1 MACESTIIVGAVKAE
16 NYAKKMHNL
25 GMPHRAKP
33 YEELA
38 NSLWAKLCDVKEGQ
52 GDD

>member
-1 MACESTIIVGAVKAE
+1 MACESADIVAAVKAE
-16 NYAKKMHNL
+16 NYAKRMRKL

-38 NSLWAKLCDVKEGQ
+38 ELLWARVEET
-52 GDD
+52 